1 MVWGLLWDCI
11 VNIITMSGD
20 AHFVFLLIFLRSVLE
35 HKLLRN
41 SSPGYC
47 LLNFVKQDQ
56 CSI

>member
-1 MVWGLLWDCI
+1 M
-11 VNIITMSGD
+11 NIITMSGD

-41 SSPGYC
+41 NSPGYC